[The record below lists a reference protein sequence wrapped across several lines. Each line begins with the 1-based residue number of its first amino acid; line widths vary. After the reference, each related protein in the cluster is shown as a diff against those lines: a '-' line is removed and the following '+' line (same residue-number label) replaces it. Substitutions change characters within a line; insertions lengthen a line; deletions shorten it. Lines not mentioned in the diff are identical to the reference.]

1 MALKLTDF
9 IRDTTESLKPL
20 YVTYTH
26 AMWEAATCGTESSNE
41 SEKYAQA
48 DLMRFWADEAR
59 FEQAKGFHEGGT
71 ATDARTA
78 RLIMRIYLAG
88 AKAQQDE
95 VSIVRITQLEA
106 DIRDHY
112 YNFRGQVDGT
122 ALSDNELDEILQK
135 SSNSES
141 VQKAWEA
148 SKQIGALVADQ
159 VRELSR
165 VRNAAAQAQGYRDHF
180 ERSLTLSEI
189 DEGELFIIFDELEQ
203 VTRAP
208 FTSYKDELDEELAR
222 KFSIGYHELRP
233 WHYGD
238 RFFQSVPDSEE
249 FDIDRLFAGKDP
261 VELVINTYDGM
272 GLEVRDLILRSD
284 LYPREGKNQHAFCL
298 DLDREGDI
306 RTLNNLEPNLRW
318 TKTLLHELGHAV
330 YDKYLDRE
338 LPWIL
343 RTPPHTLSTEAIAI
357 MMGALTSDEIWL
369 RDVLQA
375 PVPLVD
381 DLVQFS
387 KRRDRAAGLIF
398 TRWVLVMTNFERIMY
413 ADPDADLDMIWWDLV
428 EKYQHINRPDRR
440 HAPDW
445 AAKYHIPLA
454 PVYYQN
460 YELGMLVKA
469 QFEAE
474 LAREFGG
481 IVGVE
486 SAGHWLVETVFRSG
500 NLEDWSKHVETVTG
514 EKLNPRHF
522 VESIAQPLM
531 P

>member
-1 MALKLTDF
+1 MALKLADF
-9 IRDTTESLKPL
+9 IRNTTESLKPL
-20 YVTYTH
+20 HVNYTH
-26 AMWEAATCGTESSNE
+26 AMWEAATSGTEGANE
-41 SEKYAQA
+41 SEKSSQA
-48 DLMRFWADEAR
+48 ELMRFWANEAR
-59 FEQAKGFHEGGT
+59 FEQAKAFHEDGT
-71 ATDARTA
+71 ASDERTT
-78 RLIMRIYLAG
+78 RLIKRIYLAA

-106 DIRDHY
+106 EIRDQY
-112 YNFRGQVDGT
+112 YNFRGQVDGV
-122 ALSDNELDEILQK
+122 ALSDNELDDIIQK
-135 SSNSES
+135 SRDGERA
-141 VQKAWEA
+141 QKAWEA
-148 SKQIGALVADQ
+148 SKQIGVLVADQ
-159 VRELSR
+159 VRELAR
-165 VRNAAAQAQGYRDHF
+165 VRNVAAQAQGYRDHF

-203 VTRAP
+203 VTSEP
-208 FTSYKDELDEELAR
+208 FTNYKDELDEELAR
-222 KFSIGYHELRP
+222 KFKFGVPELRP

-249 FDIDRLFAGKDP
+249 LDMDSLFAGKDP
-261 VELVINTYDGM
+261 VELVIKTYDGM
-272 GLEVRDLILRSD
+272 GLEVRDIILRSD

-306 RTLNNLEPNLRW
+306 RTLNNIEPNLRW

-357 MMGALTSDEIWL
+357 MMGGLTSDEIWL
-369 RDVLQA
+369 RDVLQV
-375 PVPLVD
+375 PGPLVD

-387 KRRDRAAGLIF
+387 KRRNRAAGLIF

-413 ADPDADLDMIWWDLV
+413 ADPDADLDTIWWNLV
-428 EKYQHINRPDRR
+428 EKYQHINRPDGR

-469 QFEAE
+469 QLETE
-474 LAREFGG
+474 LAREFAG

-486 SAGHWLVETVFRSG
+486 SAGHWLVENVFRSG

-514 EKLNPRHF
+514 EKLNPRYF
-522 VESIAQPLM
+522 VESIA
-531 P
+531 